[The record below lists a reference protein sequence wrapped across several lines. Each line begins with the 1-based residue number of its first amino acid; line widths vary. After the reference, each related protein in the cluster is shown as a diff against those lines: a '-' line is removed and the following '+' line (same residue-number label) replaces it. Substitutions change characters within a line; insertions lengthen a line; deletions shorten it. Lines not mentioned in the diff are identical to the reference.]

1 VPARYLIAWKNLAIA
16 LARVSRDRPLDPD
29 VADDLRTSV
38 REGARRADTPSA
50 TAAMYRVEGLLDDD
64 ADALMNAVASFR
76 LTERSLDLAECLIE
90 AARCIER
97 TRRGP
102 GVADEVD
109 AVLTE
114 ATEIATMIGATG
126 LVAEAATRPGR
137 ARARTQRATPR
148 PTFGWE
154 SLTPTENKVAELT
167 AQGLTNP
174 QIGEQLGMSRRT
186 AETHLSHVF
195 TKLGIT
201 NRAQLAAEIGRRS
214 G

>member
-1 VPARYLIAWKNLAIA
+1 
-16 LARVSRDRPLDPD
+16 VSLDRPLDPA
-29 VADDLRTSV
+29 VADDLRAAV
-38 REGARRADTPSA
+38 REGARRAATPSA
-50 TAAMYRVEGLLDDD
+50 TASMYRVEGLLDDD
-64 ADALMNAVASFR
+64 ADALMHAVASLR
-76 LTERSLDLAECLIE
+76 LTERSLDLAECLVE

-97 TRRGP
+97 TRTGP
-102 GVADEVD
+102 GVAEEVD
-109 AVLTE
+109 ALLTE
-114 ATEIATMIGATG
+114 ATDIATMIGATG
-126 LVAEAATRPGR
+126 LVEAAAARRGRRRTR
-137 ARARTQRATPR
+137 AVRTAPR

-154 SLTPTENKVAELT
+154 SLTPTENRVAQLT